1 MTLGERIR
9 LVRKT
14 ANFNQTEFAKV
25 LGLSMN
31 YISLIEVGA
40 KSPSDRTLQDIS
52 TLFGVSLDWL
62 QYEVGRMKEEVSDKE
77 LLKIKNKFK
86 LDDASFDILK
96 GYFALTPAEREM
108 FTEFLMRIFQK
119 EAEPTRTV
127 PFYGRLASAG
137 HGQIVYDDFPAD
149 VCEVP
154 NDSKYKHVI
163 YGIAVNGDSMQPLL
177 NDGDILYIE
186 PASDI
191 PINDIGIFILDG
203 EAYVKK
209 RGKSSLISINP
220 AYGEIPFAPSIRCM
234 GRVVL

>member
-14 ANFNQTEFAKV
+14 SEFNQTEFAKA
-25 LGLSMN
+25 LGFSTN

-40 KSPSDRTLQDIS
+40 RTPSDRALQDIS

-62 QYEVGRMKEEVSDKE
+62 RYETGRMKEEVSDKE
-77 LLKIKNKFK
+77 LSKVKQKFHM
-86 LDDASFDILK
+86 DNASFEILK
-96 GYFALTPAEREM
+96 GYFSLTPAEREM
-108 FTEFLMRIFQK
+108 FTEFLMKIFKQ

-127 PFYGRLASAG
+127 PFYGRMASAG

-154 NDSKYKHVI
+154 NDTRYKNVI
-163 YGIAVNGDSMQPLL
+163 YGIAVNGDSMKPLL
-177 NDGDILYIE
+177 NDGEILYIE
-186 PASDI
+186 PASDV
-191 PINDIGIFILDG
+191 PINDIGIFLLDG

-209 RGKSSLISINP
+209 RGKTSLISINP
-220 AYGEIPFAPSIRCM
+220 EYGEIPFTASIRCM